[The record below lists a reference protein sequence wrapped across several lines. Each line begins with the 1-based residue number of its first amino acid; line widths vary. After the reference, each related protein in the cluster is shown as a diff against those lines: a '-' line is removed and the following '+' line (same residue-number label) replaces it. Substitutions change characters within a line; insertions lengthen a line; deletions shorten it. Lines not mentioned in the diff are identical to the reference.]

1 VLVRTE
7 TEVLDSLA
15 GVLGS
20 SQQNNIASSR
30 VSQSQLVQSQSLT
43 TSLLDPGTGSSGE
56 SECGNVQF
64 GDCEETVVI
73 CNGSDNSNCL
83 VLVSLLGGLGL
94 CLGDNARNRDG
105 RTVDARLKKA
115 LKNDLVE
122 VGVGATCALET
133 VSFCSPL
140 G

>member
-1 VLVRTE
+1 M
-7 TEVLDSLA
+7 
-15 GVLGS
+15 
-20 SQQNNIASSR
+20 
-30 VSQSQLVQSQSLT
+30 QL
-43 TSLLDPGTGSSGE
+43 
-56 SECGNVQF
+56 

-83 VLVSLLGGLGL
+83 VLVGLLGGLGL

-115 LKNDLVE
+115 LENDFVE
-122 VGVGATCALET
+122 VGVGATYALENCQILFAFL
-133 VSFCSPL
+133 VSPPHMICKDAVKSRE